1 METIDVDVSV
11 VRYMSISSEYYA
23 GYTNNLGDILL
34 RNGFIAA
41 IPEPTTLSVLGIGT
55 VGLLLRRRKR
65 N

>member
-1 METIDVDVSV
+1 
-11 VRYMSISSEYYA
+11 MSISSEYYA